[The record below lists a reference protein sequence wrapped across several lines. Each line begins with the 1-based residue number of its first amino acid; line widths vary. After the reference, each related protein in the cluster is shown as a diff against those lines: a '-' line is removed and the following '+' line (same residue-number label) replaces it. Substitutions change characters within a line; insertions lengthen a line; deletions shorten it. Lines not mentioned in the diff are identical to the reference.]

1 MLTATAGGG
10 GTPLSWS
17 QAMALAALLAGL
29 AIAAGLVVIFGR
41 WAARRGSRAQDGIT
55 GSDSDFIRSWIAITL
70 VIGLISFGV
79 FTFAI
84 NDAALRNTLIGGL
97 IASVGSAIAFY
108 FSSKSADRAQ
118 QAIASVA
125 ANGPTGTDLVPNLT
139 GLTRAEVAQSLAA
152 TAFRLTER
160 PASPP
165 GDRVTTQSPA
175 ANSYAP
181 RGSSVEVTFQ
191 G

>member
-1 MLTATAGGG
+1 MLTAAPAGS

-17 QAMALAALLAGL
+17 QAMVLAALLAGL
-29 AIAAGLVVIFGR
+29 AIVAGLVVIFGR
-41 WAARRGSRAQDGIT
+41 WAVGRASQAQDGTT

-118 QAIASVA
+118 QAIASA
-125 ANGPTGTDLVPNLT
+125 AATGQAGTDLVPDLT
-139 GLTRAEVAQSLAA
+139 GKTSAQAA
-152 TAFRLTER
+152 QALGSTAFRLAER
-160 PASPP
+160 PAAQP
-165 GDRVTTQSPA
+165 GNVVTAQFPA

-181 RGSSVEVTFQ
+181 RGSSVEVTF
-191 G
+191 